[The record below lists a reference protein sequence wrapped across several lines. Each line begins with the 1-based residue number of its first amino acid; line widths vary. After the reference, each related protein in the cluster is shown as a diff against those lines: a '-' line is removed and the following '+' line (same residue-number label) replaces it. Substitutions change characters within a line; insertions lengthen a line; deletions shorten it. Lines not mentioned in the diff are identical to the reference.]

1 MNSTIDSVTL
11 ATLLSSP
18 ILAFIAL
25 MVLLLCYCYP
35 VLDCLKEDDDYHRTR
50 VNRPKAP
57 KQARENIE
65 LPVLKP
71 SNKP

>member
-11 ATLLSSP
+11 ATLITSP
-18 ILAFIAL
+18 IFTFIAL

-35 VLDCLKEDDDYHRTR
+35 VLDCLKEEDDYNRPR